1 MKITRVRKGTE
12 IISKLDGKQYCI
24 TAVICDE
31 AGKVT
36 KAEAAEIVENEGG
49 EVELSTDH
57 TVEITA
63 ANDLAFRITKDAAPE
78 TVVTGFSVTDG
89 NLYQDGHPI
98 EQGQLKILSVLSS
111 HIGAVLLAVESS
123 DEVALM
129 TYEPDRDYFRKIFVE
144 LSEVPKVLQVS
155 GETCLMAIEGSK
167 EIEVEDKDG
176 QKEKKKIFAG
186 TTLILYQNSGRRA
199 TTYETTAK
207 FGFTEALYTESPSGL
222 DVWLPCD
229 CVAQEDADPDA
240 LKTRRWV
247 GFALHGAA
255 ITCKG
260 NTEMNGALHVA
271 WSHAYNCYVLHNDEH
286 LRAKDIDLD
295 IKSPLVAKIE
305 DKILIDV
312 NKKEG
317 VYRLTFSDSDY
328 QFMTLVSRKTTDR
341 GLIVT
346 IE

>member
-24 TAVICDE
+24 TAVTCDE

-36 KAEAAEIVENEGG
+36 KAEAAEMVEHEGG

-57 TVEITA
+57 TAEITA

-129 TYEPDRDYFRKIFVE
+129 TYEPDRDYFRKIFVD
-144 LSEVPKVLQVS
+144 LSEVPKVLKVS
-155 GETCLMAIEGSK
+155 GETCLMAIEHTK
-167 EIEVEDKDG
+167 EIEAEKDG
-176 QKEKKKIFAG
+176 QKEKKTVFAG
-186 TTLILYQNSGRRA
+186 TTLILYQNGNHSA
-199 TTYETTAK
+199 TVHETSAK
-207 FGFTEALYTESPSGL
+207 YGLTEALYTESPSGL
-222 DVWLPCD
+222 DVWFPCD
-229 CVAQEDADPDA
+229 AVAGEDADPVA
-240 LKTRRWV
+240 YKVRRWV
-247 GFALHGAA
+247 HFALYDA

-260 NTEMNGALHVA
+260 FVEMNGALHTA
-271 WSHAYNCYVLHNDEH
+271 WSHAYNCYVLHNNDR
-286 LRAKDIDLD
+286 LCADGIGLD
-295 IKSPLVAKIE
+295 IESPLVEKIG

-328 QFMTLVSRKTTDR
+328 QFATLVSRKTSDR